1 MPPVASAA
9 TGATAH
15 NVINAIISQHL
26 ARCYA
31 YFGRAGARRKR
42 AGWVLEFG
50 FGRCA
55 HAAVSGERAQITL
68 PFSPP
73 RAAQGSCYILRLI
86 QAARL
91 HQETMTVAPRLPP
104 QRLPADVRNE
114 RSLAAHRAWADAL
127 HTF

>member
-50 FGRCA
+50 FGRY
-55 HAAVSGERAQITL
+55 TP
-68 PFSPP
+68 PFQANA
-73 RAAQGSCYILRLI
+73 RRLRC
-86 QAARL
+86 
-91 HQETMTVAPRLPP
+91 P
-104 QRLPADVRNE
+104 
-114 RSLAAHRAWADAL
+114 SLRRVL
-127 HTF
+127 RKVPVTYFG